1 MRITSQANMSMTVT
15 EVITKKPKVEQ
26 QWLAAEVEESR
37 KIEEIVNKQKK
48 FKHRENIVRMT
59 GFLKQF

>member
-1 MRITSQANMSMTVT
+1 MSMTVT